1 MEAATSAHAL
11 WWVLSIGLIVVGIAG
26 TVLPAL
32 PGTILVF
39 AGILLGAWIDD
50 FTRVSGWTVLAI
62 ALLAAAA
69 FAVDYVAALLGAQ
82 RAGASR
88 LALVGAGL
96 GTLAGIFTGLWGLV
110 FMPLLGAVAGEL
122 IAQRRA
128 RAGAGAGAGA
138 ATVLGPDG
146 SVVLGPATAAQ
157 AGQHA
162 ARVGLATW
170 VGMLVGTV
178 AKLALVFAMLGV
190 FALAL
195 MIG

>member
-128 RAGAGAGAGA
+128 RAGAGAGA